1 MKTIDQTYYCQL
13 PGQMSGTWQ
22 LQCHLCIFQSRSEV
36 QTVTSTDTVMITDMG
51 FEMGWFIPYLIETLV
66 NQIVSEFDLNPE
78 KLVWIEHYSSDYRE
92 LNATDFSQVTFD
104 WQNGKA
110 TNPQWTAITHRAVQE
125 LINEDSPLI
134 PVQR

>member
-1 MKTIDQTYYCQL
+1 
-13 PGQMSGTWQ
+13 
-22 LQCHLCIFQSRSEV
+22 
-36 QTVTSTDTVMITDMG
+36 MITDMG